1 MFIILILILIIFSIF
16 LSLVSLIWGGGEGQK
31 RCIMGNAKLTNTG
44 QPAHVHKL
52 RDTTQGSDA
61 FYCVS

>member
-1 MFIILILILIIFSIF
+1 MLIILIPILIIFIFF
-16 LSLVSLIWGGGEGQK
+16 LSLVSLIGGGGQK

-52 RDTTQGSDA
+52 RDTMQGSDA

>member
-1 MFIILILILIIFSIF
+1 MLIILILILIIFFF
-16 LSLVSLIWGGGEGQK
+16 LSLVSLIGGGGGGQK

-52 RDTTQGSDA
+52 RDTMQGSDA

>member
-1 MFIILILILIIFSIF
+1 MFIILILILIIFIIF
-16 LSLVSLIWGGGEGQK
+16 LSLVSLIWGGEGQK

-52 RDTTQGSDA
+52 RDTMQGSDA